1 MTCVFKIGDSV
12 ALSFPEHVEESVLL
26 WKSGD
31 RGIVEAVSSKYVS
44 LRMERNNMVV
54 SWPPTFLENVQ
65 TKQEPRVL
73 PDITEVRE
81 NYPLWDGLFAYFPAA
96 LCEVARWSKAGNDKH
111 NPGEPL
117 HWSREKSTDHKNKIL
132 RHLLD
137 SEKKVDGDFYE
148 ATALAWRSLALLQEL
163 LEKDGWPEGEN
174 AKRSGP

>member
-1 MTCVFKIGDSV
+1 MAVTC
-12 ALSFPEHVEESVLL
+12 
-26 WKSGD
+26 
-31 RGIVEAVSSKYVS
+31 
-44 LRMERNNMVV
+44 
-54 SWPPTFLENVQ
+54 PPNFLEKVQ
-65 TKQEPRVL
+65 TKQEQRVL

-81 NYPLWDGLFAYFPAA
+81 NYPLWDGLMAYFPAA
-96 LCEVARWSKAGNDKH
+96 LCEVARWSKVGNDKH

-137 SEKKVDGDFYE
+137 AEKKVDGDFYE

-174 AKRSGP
+174 AKRISSM